1 MKRVVKA
8 KFLKLTLNFNK
19 MADFSWIGGAAGG
32 LLGSI
37 SSAISSSK
45 MIKAQKQENALNRQ
59 FNADEAQKSRDF
71 ELDMFNRTNSYNT
84 PKNVV
89 NRLVDAGLNPALAF
103 GGFQNA
109 SFGGNSAAAF
119 SNNGVGSPLP
129 DFTGLS
135 SAGRSYLDAQEAQSR
150 IHLNES
156 EARKRESETD
166 WMNIL
171 NQNLDE
177 LQKIGIDLS
186 RADLNM
192 KPNEAKLL
200 AENVQIANQTFKNLK
215 TVGLISSQQLQQAC
229 TETYYKE
236 IKEQVGIAE
245 SIARVK
251 SLFSKA
257 NLDDFTAYKLAVLL
271 SYDIA
276 ESESR
281 TAYNL
286 NAAEDKAQSAREH
299 SERANLIHFDNIKN
313 EQMRKI
319 CGLGHLA
326 KQQYEIIDV
335 TIEDLKNQMG
345 NRDANTVI
353 NGLQGAADIG
363 FNVFDRTSKGTKR
376 WRPVMK
382 VNGNTVIPYARGF
395 RPM

>member
-1 MKRVVKA
+1 MGKA
-8 KFLKLTLNFNK
+8 DL
-19 MADFSWIGGAAGG
+19 SWIGGAAGG
-32 LLGSI
+32 LLSSI
-37 SSAISSSK
+37 GSAISTSK

-59 FNADEAQKSRDF
+59 FNAEEAQKARDF
-71 ELDMFNRTNSYNT
+71 ESEMFDRTNSYNN

-186 RADLNM
+186 RADLSM

-200 AENVQIANQTFKNLK
+200 AENVQIANQTFKNLQ
-215 TVGLISSQQLQQAC
+215 TVGAISSQQLQQAC

-236 IKEQVGIAE
+236 IKEQAGIAE

-251 SLFSKA
+251 SLFAKA
-257 NLDDFTAYKLAVLL
+257 NLDDFTAYKLSILL

-276 ESESR
+276 ESKSR

-286 NAAEDKAQSAREH
+286 NAAKDEAQSAKEH
-299 SERANLIHFDNIKN
+299 RERANLIHFDNLKN
-313 EQMRKI
+313 QKMREI
-319 CGLGHLA
+319 CGLAHLS
-326 KQQYEIIDV
+326 KQQYEIIDM
-335 TIEDLKNQMG
+335 TIADLENQIG

-363 FNVFDRTSKGTKR
+363 FNIFDRTSKGTKR
-376 WRPVMK
+376 WHPGMKYKGFSIIPGPRSIPVRP
-382 VNGNTVIPYARGF
+382 I
-395 RPM
+395 

>member
-1 MKRVVKA
+1 MLT
-8 KFLKLTLNFNK
+8 LKLNK
-19 MADFSWIGGAAGG
+19 MGKADLSWIGGAAGG

-37 SSAISSSK
+37 GSAISSSK

-59 FNADEAQKSRDF
+59 FNADEAQKARDF
-71 ELDMFNRTNSYNT
+71 ESEMFDRTNFYNT

-109 SFGGNSAAAF
+109 AFGGNSAAAF
-119 SNNGVGSPLP
+119 SNGGVGSPLP

-177 LQKIGIDLS
+177 MQKLGIEIS
-186 RADLNM
+186 RFDLNM

-200 AENVQIANQTFKNLK
+200 AENVQIANQTFKNLQ
-215 TVGLISSQQLQQAC
+215 TVGAISSQQLQQAC

-251 SLFSKA
+251 SLFAKA
-257 NLDDFTAYKLAVLL
+257 NLDDFTAYKLSVLL

-276 ESESR
+276 ESNSL
-281 TAYNL
+281 TNL
-286 NAAEDKAQSAREH
+286 NNASASNQTAQASEH
-299 SERANLIHFDNIKN
+299 SENAKRIHFENIKN

-319 CGLGHLA
+319 CGLRHLA
-326 KQQYEIIDV
+326 KQQYEIIDK
-335 TIEDLKNQMG
+335 TIEDLENQIG

-376 WRPVMK
+376 WRPGMK
-382 VNGNTVIPYARGF
+382 YKGVPVVPGPRSLPV
-395 RPM
+395 RPI